1 MILHRITSKAYAHD
15 LSGTGAMLYGGR
27 WNKKGTPMLYTSAT
41 LALAALEILANLS
54 SARLSRNL
62 YCVEI
67 EFPEDLPI
75 HTIDRLANGWN
86 RYPHT
91 TQTVELGTR
100 HFESGCLCLRVPS
113 AIIPTEF
120 NFVLNPLHAGYR
132 NIRVV
137 DVRPLI
143 LDDRLLANR

>member
-1 MILHRITSKAYAHD
+1 
-15 LSGTGAMLYGGR
+15 
-27 WNKKGTPMLYTSAT
+27 MLYTSAT

-54 SARLSRNL
+54 SARLSKNL
-62 YCVEI
+62 FCVEI
-67 EFPEDLPI
+67 EFPEGLPI
-75 HTIDRLANGWN
+75 DKIDSLSPGWN

-91 TQTVELGTR
+91 SQTVELGTR

-120 NFVLNPLHAGYR
+120 NFVLNPLHVDYGI
-132 NIRVV
+132 IRVV

-143 LDDRLLANR
+143 LDDRLLANK